1 MDRQQGGFFSNL
13 PGFGGGYGQGQGPGG
28 FPGFG
33 PGGGGFPGQGP
44 GGFPGG
50 PGGFPGGP
58 GGFPGQGPGGFPGQG
73 PVGGGQGQT
82 MQLPPPPTDVP
93 QFGAQS
99 FQGGPGV
106 YAVDPGAFY
115 GCLYRMTRVMLRNG
129 QRFWF
134 YPVFIGRRSVAGY
147 RWRPRRR
154 QWVYFGIDTD
164 RIVTFQC

>member
-1 MDRQQGGFFSNL
+1 MDRQQGGFFNL
-13 PGFGGGYGQGQGPGG
+13 PGFGGPGQGQGPGG
-28 FPGFG
+28 FPGLG
-33 PGGGGFPGQGP
+33 PGGGGFPGQGPGGGP

-58 GGFPGQGPGGFPGQG
+58 GGFPGGPGGFPG
-73 PVGGGQGQT
+73 PGGGGPGQT
-82 MQLPPPPTDVP
+82 MQLPPPPSDVP
-93 QFGAQS
+93 QFGPQTY
-99 FQGGPGV
+99 QGGPGV

-115 GCLYRMTRVMLRNG
+115 RCLFRMTRVRLRNG

-134 YPVFIGRRSVAGY
+134 YPVFIGRQSVAGY

-164 RIVTFQC
+164 RIVSFQC